1 MNIIR
6 LHYYIIANGY
16 KLSFHFNFKKTINSF
31 KINVIITT
39 IQCFALNKV
48 SKAKKKIK

>member
-1 MNIIR
+1 MVINYHSI
-6 LHYYIIANGY
+6 LT
-16 KLSFHFNFKKTINSF
+16 LKKTINSF

-48 SKAKKKIK
+48 SKAKKKLNNKNEKI

>member
-1 MNIIR
+1 MIIIYHFILTFLKNI
-6 LHYYIIANGY
+6 Y
-16 KLSFHFNFKKTINSF
+16 SF

-48 SKAKKKIK
+48 SKAKKK